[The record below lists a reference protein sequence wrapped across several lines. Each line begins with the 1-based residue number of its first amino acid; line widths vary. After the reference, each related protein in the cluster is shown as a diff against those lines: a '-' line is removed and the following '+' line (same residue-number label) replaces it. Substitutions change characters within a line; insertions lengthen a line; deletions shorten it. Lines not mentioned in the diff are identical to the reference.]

1 MKCYDFG
8 AMNTQGTLDYR
19 VQIFRSTADGV
30 ARWRAYVVTI
40 PAITAEGESRE
51 EVLEDIQRQIAEA
64 IATSEFVKVPGPY
77 PDKVVYGD
85 GSELD
90 LQLQKQGHRHYGSF
104 ADDPDALEVFDEIE
118 RLRDQHTIGG

>member
-1 MKCYDFG
+1 
-8 AMNTQGTLDYR
+8 MNTPGTLDYR

-30 ARWRAYVVTI
+30 ARWKAYVVTI

-51 EVLEDIQRQIAEA
+51 EVLEDIQRQLAEA
-64 IATSEFVKVPGPY
+64 VATSEFVKVPGPY
-77 PDKVVYGD
+77 PEKVVYGD

-90 LQLQKQGHRHYGSF
+90 LLLQRQGHRHYGIF
-104 ADDPDALEVFDEIE
+104 ADDPGAMEVFDEIE